1 MRNTRP
7 ISNTRS
13 KPPTTSR
20 FSGSSSA
27 IRMYMSTSSALWCVM
42 NGRAAAP
49 PAWESSTGVSTSVK
63 PRSTSTRRTVAMTDE
78 RMSNVRRVSGS
89 TIRSR

>member
-20 FSGSSSA
+20 LSGSSSA
-27 IRMYMSTSSALWCVM
+27 IRMYMSMSSALWWVM

-49 PAWESSTGVSTSVK
+49 PAEASSTGVSTSVK
-63 PRSTSTRRTVAMTDE
+63 PRSVSARRTDAITAE
-78 RMSNVRRVSGS
+78 RMSKIRRVTG
-89 TIRSR
+89 